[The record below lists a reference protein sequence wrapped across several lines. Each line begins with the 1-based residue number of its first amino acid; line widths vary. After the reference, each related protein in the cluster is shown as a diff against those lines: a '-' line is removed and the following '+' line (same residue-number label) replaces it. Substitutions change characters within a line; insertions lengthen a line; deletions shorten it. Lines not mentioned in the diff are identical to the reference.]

1 MALTLTLTTKKDGE
15 QPQII
20 ARIGETGLA
29 TTALANL
36 PNRAQALA
44 DPYTHGPA
52 LFAALGGEALL
63 IHLNSDQDRLL
74 YLDIAS
80 DDDEADGLA
89 WECAILP
96 PRQFLVHRYGLLRL
110 VDREA
115 HLDEMPGPLRLI
127 AQGADALVDQ
137 NGTPRETYRLDIL
150 AEMQA
155 IERVLSSSQ
164 VDALQDALSEDTRTL
179 LHLSCHGDL
188 IKMGN
193 GVEAI
198 LELEDENGK
207 LEKLLGSDLMA
218 YASLATLP
226 LIVFSA
232 CRVAHA
238 GAVPRPVGR

>member
-89 WECAILP
+89 WECAM
-96 PRQFLVHRYGLLRL
+96 GLMRWW
-110 VDREA
+110 
-115 HLDEMPGPLRLI
+115 
-127 AQGADALVDQ
+127 
-137 NGTPRETYRLDIL
+137 
-150 AEMQA
+150 
-155 IERVLSSSQ
+155 
-164 VDALQDALSEDTRTL
+164 
-179 LHLSCHGDL
+179 
-188 IKMGN
+188 IKMARHGRPIGSIFWPRCRPSN
-193 GVEAI
+193 G
-198 LELEDENGK
+198 
-207 LEKLLGSDLMA
+207 
-218 YASLATLP
+218 Y
-226 LIVFSA
+226 
-232 CRVAHA
+232 
-238 GAVPRPVGR
+238 